1 MVISKHSHSCLIV
14 KDQGKVILLDPGMY
28 TVEENALDVDKL
40 NQLDAIGITHDH
52 FDHIDV
58 SLLKKIL
65 AKFPNTPIF
74 TNETVKNRLSQEG
87 IVAQT
92 SGNDYITMEA
102 VPHEAIWMGGPTQN
116 TMITLFGRFATVGDS
131 HSFTHSPEILALP
144 IQAPWGSTNR
154 AVEKALET
162 KPRIIIP
169 IHDFHWKDEVR
180 IGMYDRLEE
189 FFKQHGIRFL
199 KPTNGQ
205 EYEV

>member
-1 MVISKHSHSCLIV
+1 MIISKHSHSCVIV
-14 KDQGKVILLDPGMY
+14 KDQGKVILLDPGVY
-28 TVEENALDVDKL
+28 TTEENALDIDAL
-40 NQLDAIGITHDH
+40 TQLDAIGITHDH
-52 FDHIDV
+52 PDHIDI

-65 AKFPNTPIF
+65 AKFPNTPFF
-74 TNETVKNRLSQEG
+74 TNDTVKNMLTQGGIASQ
-87 IVAQT
+87 T
-92 SGNDYITMEA
+92 TGNEYIALED
-102 VPHEAIWMGGPTQN
+102 VPHEAIWIGAPTQN

-144 IQAPWGSTNR
+144 IQAPWGSTNG

-162 KPRIIIP
+162 TPKIIVP

-205 EYEV
+205 EFEV